1 MSLGAELNEKFSRD
15 WAHEAQKLLLSLR
28 DIVGADIRLEDDGR
42 GLAEINI
49 LAEGHRPPKQIV
61 RDVRSALR
69 AEYQVDVDYRK
80 ISVAQRRDME
90 AESMSRRG
98 ESAPTVLTLP
108 ASLVEEEPL
117 VTRLRFEGVTVAI
130 DPMGCRVKVELSLE
144 GREAIGEAHGANA
157 TRQLPL
163 LVAEATIE
171 ALAKFV
177 DPGATL
183 SIADLKCMQLADEET
198 VLVMIKLYKDRS
210 EKTLTGS
217 AVVAQSLQQSV
228 VYATLNALNRVLGR
242 LQFREPIEYEVRPMS
257 QS

>member
-1 MSLGAELNEKFSRD
+1 MQLGGRVNEKFSRD
-15 WAHEAQKLLLSLR
+15 WALEAQKLLLSLR

-42 GLAEINI
+42 SLGEINI
-49 LAEGHRPPKQIV
+49 LAEGNRPPKQIV

-69 AEYQVDVDYRK
+69 AEYQVDIDYRK
-80 ISVAQRRDME
+80 ISVAQRRDMDADLNTRNE
-90 AESMSRRG
+90 TA
-98 ESAPTVLTLP
+98 ATVLTLP

-117 VTRLRFEGVTVAI
+117 VTRLRFEGVTVGI
-130 DPMGCRVKVELSLE
+130 DPMGCRVKVELSLD
-144 GREAIGEAHGANA
+144 GREAIGEAQGANA

-163 LVAEATIE
+163 LVAEATLE

-183 SIADLKCMQLADEET
+183 SIADLKCIQLADEET
-198 VLVMIKLYKDRS
+198 VLVMVKLYKDRS

-242 LQFREPIEYEVRPMS
+242 LQFREPIEYEVRPIS
-257 QS
+257 GS

>member
-1 MSLGAELNEKFSRD
+1 MVNEKFSRD
-15 WAHEAQKLLLSLR
+15 WAQEAQKLLLSLR

-42 GLAEINI
+42 SLSEINI
-49 LAEGHRPPKQIV
+49 LAEGNRPPKQIV

-80 ISVAQRRDME
+80 ISVAQRRDMD
-90 AESMSRRG
+90 AEHAREG
-98 ESAPTVLTLP
+98 APTVLTLP

-117 VTRLRFEGVTVAI
+117 VTRLRFEGVSVAI
-130 DPMGCRVKVELSLE
+130 DPIGCRVKVELSLE
-144 GREAIGEAHGANA
+144 GREAIGEAQGANA

-163 LVAEATIE
+163 LVAEATLE
-171 ALAKFV
+171 ALSKFV
-177 DPGATL
+177 DPGCTL

-198 VLVMIKLYKDRS
+198 VLVMVKLYKDRS

-228 VYATLNALNRVLGR
+228 VYATLDALNRVLGR
-242 LQFREPIEYEVRPMS
+242 LQFREPIEYEVRPFS
-257 QS
+257 GS

>member
-1 MSLGAELNEKFSRD
+1 MSSGAELNEKFSRD
-15 WAHEAQKLLLSLR
+15 WAQEAQKLLLSLR

-42 GLAEINI
+42 SLSEINI
-49 LAEGHRPPKQIV
+49 LAEGNRPPKQIV

-80 ISVAQRRDME
+80 ISVAQRRDMD
-90 AESMSRRG
+90 AEGTRG
-98 ESAPTVLTLP
+98 EAVPTVLTLP

-117 VTRLRFEGVTVAI
+117 ITRLRFEGVTVAI

-144 GREAIGEAHGANA
+144 GREAVGEAQGANA
-157 TRQLPL
+157 TRRLPF

-177 DPGATL
+177 DPGAML
-183 SIADLKCMQLADEET
+183 SIADLKHIQLADEET
-198 VLVMIKLYKDRS
+198 VLVMVKLYKDRS

-242 LQFREPIEYEVRPMS
+242 LQFREPIEYEVRPVS
-257 QS
+257 GS

>member
-1 MSLGAELNEKFSRD
+1 MNEKFSRD
-15 WAHEAQKLLLSLR
+15 WAQEAQKLLLSLR

-42 GLAEINI
+42 SLAEINI
-49 LAEGHRPPKQIV
+49 LAEGNRPPKQIV

-80 ISVAQRRDME
+80 ISVAQRRDMD
-90 AESMSRRG
+90 AEVSARG
-98 ESAPTVLTLP
+98 EAAPTVLTLP
-108 ASLVEEEPL
+108 ASLVEEEPII
-117 VTRLRFEGVTVAI
+117 TRLRFEGVSVAI
-130 DPMGCRVKVELSLE
+130 DPVGCRVRVELSLE

-183 SIADLKCMQLADEET
+183 SIADVKCIPLGDEET
-198 VLVMIKLYKDRS
+198 VTVMVKLYKDRS

-228 VYATLNALNRVLGR
+228 VYATLDALNRVLGR
-242 LQFREPIEYEVRPMS
+242 LQFREPIEYEVRPVTGS
-257 QS
+257 

>member
-1 MSLGAELNEKFSRD
+1 MVNEKFSRD
-15 WAHEAQKLLLSLR
+15 WAQEAQKLLLSLR

-42 GLAEINI
+42 SLAEINI
-49 LAEGHRPPKQIV
+49 LAEGNRPPKQIV

-80 ISVAQRRDME
+80 ISVAQRRDMD
-90 AESMSRRG
+90 AESTRG
-98 ESAPTVLTLP
+98 ESPPTVLTLP

-130 DPMGCRVKVELSLE
+130 EPMGCRVKVELSLE
-144 GREAIGEAHGANA
+144 GREAVGEAHGANA
-157 TRQLPL
+157 SRQLPL
-163 LVAEATIE
+163 LVAEATLE
-171 ALAKFV
+171 ALSKFV

-183 SIADLKCMQLADEET
+183 SIADLKCIRLADEET
-198 VLVMIKLYKDRS
+198 VLVMVKLYKDRS

-228 VYATLNALNRVLGR
+228 VYATLDALNRVLGR

-257 QS
+257 GS